1 MSAYPQCLRGGV
13 QRRRHLVSR
22 PRRNAFQFDFAS
34 LSLAQKDEGE
44 GTCWS
49 PFREWPLH
57 LHELALDDH
66 TLLTTGAA
74 LGCVYSLQFRAVH
87 PAFTTMLVGP
97 GYLPNDYAPG
107 PSGDNENGNK
117 RGEGRT

>member
-1 MSAYPQCLRGGV
+1 MQDQEFLRLTGAI
-13 QRRRHLVSR
+13 
-22 PRRNAFQFDFAS
+22 P
-34 LSLAQKDEGE
+34 QKDAGE
-44 GTCWS
+44 GACWS
-49 PFREWPLH
+49 PLLH
-57 LHELALDDH
+57 GLALDDH

-74 LGCVYSLQFRAVH
+74 LGCVYSLQFRALH

-117 RGEGRT
+117 

>member
-1 MSAYPQCLRGGV
+1 MHIGAILHKKTKAKGHAGLHYR
-13 QRRRHLVSR
+13 
-22 PRRNAFQFDFAS
+22 D
-34 LSLAQKDEGE
+34 
-44 GTCWS
+44 
-49 PFREWPLH
+49 WPLH

-117 RGEGRT
+117 